1 MTSQDRLHWRTSSYS
16 GTNGGQCVQVA
27 FGSQTV
33 FIRDSKY
40 LRDPANDP
48 AVQPIIAIDST
59 LWPRF
64 LDHVKAGSGHPL
76 GDGLPEIEQRTDGY
90 IVLRDS
96 DTEAPAMVF
105 TPTEW
110 AAFIAGAKAQE
121 FDLHAA

>member
-48 AVQPIIAIDST
+48 AAQPIIAIDIN

-64 LDHVKAGSGHPL
+64 LDHVKAGSSHSL
-76 GDGLPEIEQRTDGY
+76 GDELPDIEQRADGC
-90 IVLRDS
+90 IVLRGP
-96 DTEAPAMVF
+96 DTEASAMVF

-110 AAFIAGAKAQE
+110 AAFIAGAHAQE
-121 FDLHAA
+121 FDLRAA